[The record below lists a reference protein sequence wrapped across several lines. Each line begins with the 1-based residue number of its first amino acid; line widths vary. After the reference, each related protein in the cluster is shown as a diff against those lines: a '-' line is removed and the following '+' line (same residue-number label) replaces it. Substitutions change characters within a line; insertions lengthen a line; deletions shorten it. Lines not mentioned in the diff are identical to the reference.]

1 MAEEFLN
8 SIQFDGNNADLQAP
22 STHGEGEKPKD
33 AFRIGIDTFGMGF
46 IRGPPT
52 HFMPGFQTKNLEHA
66 QLSLNFG
73 KQQDSITTT
82 ILASIRQSLG
92 RALFDAPYFQVLLC
106 TSKLCDIEKVIYN
119 NDPRSG
125 DFKHVTLTITF
136 SRPPHI
142 KADWKHLYPR
152 DEPLPPG
159 VHIRR
164 ATEDDWNNAIPKDEH
179 CFQPLSPLPCG
190 DRRKAPMKFGLWRT
204 YQFTAVLDKRARDSV
219 LHTLDRLRTLE
230 RGEEARTTVDYDPIR
245 VIQTSPSTINTIADY
260 LRHEYKDHPN
270 SFECQY
276 LFLGLVS
283 HGILLPHADSVS
295 KLRHHLRFSFNAP
308 RVLRALFRLERL
320 DESQTEQQV
329 KAAEVVHIT
338 QAGHSTNEA
347 GFPTDLLSDRIFMRR
362 VHVTPTRILLF
373 PATIE
378 TSNRVIRHWAEF
390 QDNFL
395 RVSFGDENG
404 KLRINALLQRS
415 DDDNP
420 RTGVL
425 ARIRIALE
433 EGIQIGPRHYVF
445 LAAGESQLKEHS
457 CWMIHEE
464 PDRGFT
470 ADIVRQHMGNF
481 GHIRIVAKYA
491 SRMGLCFSATR
502 KVCDI
507 TSKERIPDIEHHGYN
522 YTDGVGNCSVE
533 LAEMCAKALG
543 NTTSP
548 SAVQIRMGGYKG
560 VLSVLPRLRG
570 THVRVRPSMRKFA
583 SRNTELGVMKI
594 STHSHAH
601 LNRQAI
607 SLLSHLGVPDEVF
620 VRMMQVQI
628 RNIKNIELHIERLDD
643 TKHMARKLYKSSE
656 LPILQM
662 LKARFNKE
670 PLLRNVLKCIECQL
684 LQDLKYRAEEAG
696 RLNSNANSTA
706 DPSKRGSLF
715 DGYRGRIWE
724 KYTAPYIRLEANGM
738 LLLGNVRSFVIHA
751 SILISGD
758 IQLAT
763 AIDHERFS
771 SQVWQDHPPT
781 NVVIFSTQVG
791 ERNLPSKLSGGDLDG
806 DFFTVLWDPELQIKD
821 PQEPMDYT
829 AVEPEEIPDEQEN
842 VEVED
847 ICDFF
852 VEFMKSDV
860 LGLVSSIHEA
870 KSDELEPSDP
880 QCLELARLAS
890 NAVDFTKSGVPVK
903 IPLHLQNSEGPDF
916 QREGGYES
924 PKVLGQLYRLIQPPL
939 EHIPISGVHRKHS
952 WLPNMMIPTLYLKE
966 AGKAKHAYDI
976 ELEGLMRRHTMC
988 EAELWAGV
996 SVNGDRKK
1004 KRERD
1009 SAVRGPV
1016 KEAMEA
1022 LRRTYRN
1029 HAKRFVKAQREG
1041 GDMKKWAIA
1050 AYHVTYE
1057 RDSTN
1062 EYVNI
1067 HNESNR
1073 GSTPGS
1079 MYADEGLLE
1088 EQDEEVPRK
1097 QLISFPWIWALELC
1111 HAVTD
1116 DIIKEE
1122 EEDDAALLQD
1132 QVEDV

>member
-8 SIQFDGNNADLQAP
+8 SIQFGGNHAEFQVPGAG
-22 STHGEGEKPKD
+22 SAGERPRD

-52 HFMPGFQTKNLEHA
+52 QFVPGYQAQDLEHA

-73 KQQDSITTT
+73 KQEMFFK
-82 ILASIRQSLG
+82 AR
-92 RALFDAPYFQVLLC
+92 FDNGHYPALLC

-119 NDPRSG
+119 NNQRTG
-125 DFKHVTLTITF
+125 EYKHVTLTVTF

-142 KADWKHLYPR
+142 KGDWKVLYPR
-152 DEPLPPG
+152 NEPLPPG

-164 ATEDDWNNAIPKDEH
+164 ATEDDWNSDIPKGYH
-179 CFQPLSPLPCG
+179 CCQPLSPLPTG
-190 DRRKAPMKFGLWRT
+190 VRKKAPMKFGLWRT
-204 YQFTAVLDKRARDSV
+204 FQFTAILDKKSRDSV

-230 RGEEARTTVDYDPIR
+230 RGEEARTTVHYDPVTLTVLR
-245 VIQTSPSTINTIADY
+245 TSSPSTINDIAGY
-260 LRHEYKDHPN
+260 LRREYKDHPN

-283 HGILLPHADSVS
+283 HGILLPHSDSVTS
-295 KLRHHLRFSFNAP
+295 LRHALQFSFNAP
-308 RVLRALFRLERL
+308 RVLRALFRLEHL
-320 DESQTEQQV
+320 DTSQMAQQV
-329 KAAEVVHIT
+329 KVAEAVHIT

-347 GFPTDLLSDRIFMRR
+347 GFPTNLPPDRIYMRR
-362 VHVTPTRILLF
+362 VHVTPTRVLLF
-373 PATIE
+373 PASIE
-378 TSNRVIRHWAEF
+378 TSNRVIRRWLEF

-415 DDDNP
+415 DDDNG

-425 ARIRIALE
+425 ARIRTTLE
-433 EGIQIGPRHYVF
+433 EGIRIGLRHYVF

-470 ADIVRQHMGNF
+470 ADIVRQNMGNF
-481 GHIRIVAKYA
+481 GSIRIVAKYA
-491 SRMGLCFSATR
+491 SRMEYQTLRIIHT
-502 KVCDI
+502 I
-507 TSKERIPDIEHHGYN
+507 TPTGWGIAALSSRR
-522 YTDGVGNCSVE
+522 
-533 LAEMCAKALG
+533 CAPKLLEITHLLQRFKFG
-543 NTTSP
+543 WE
-548 SAVQIRMGGYKG
+548 G

-570 THVRVRPSMRKFA
+570 MHVRLRPSMRKFA
-583 SRNTELGVMKI
+583 SSSTELGVMKI
-594 STHSHAH
+594 SSHSHAH

-620 VRMMQVQI
+620 IRMMQIQI

-643 TKHMARKLYKSSE
+643 TKHVARKLYKSSE

-684 LQDLKYRAEEAG
+684 LQDLKYRARIQVNEGAFLMGIADESGVLKPGEIYCAVHPPGG
-696 RLNSNANSTA
+696 RRRVVT
-706 DPSKRGSLF
+706 
-715 DGYRGRIWE
+715 GRCTIFRN
-724 KYTAPYIRLEANGM
+724 PCL
-738 LLLGNVRSFVIHA
+738 HP
-751 SILISGD
+751 GD

-763 AIDHERFS
+763 AIEHERFS
-771 SQVWQDHPPT
+771 PQLWQGQPAH
-781 NVVIFSTQVG
+781 
-791 ERNLPSKLSGGDLDG
+791 ERCCLLYATGRKKSALQASDLDG
-806 DFFTVLWDPELQIKD
+806 DFFTVLWDPELQIKY

-829 AVEPEEIPDEQEN
+829 PVEPKEIPDDQDN
-842 VEVED
+842 VEVDD
-847 ICDFF
+847 ICEFF

-860 LGLVSSIHEA
+860 LGLVTHTHEA
-870 KSDELEPSDP
+870 KSDNLNPSDL
-880 QCLELARLAS
+880 QCLELAQLAS
-890 NAVDFTKSGVPVK
+890 DAVDFTKTGVPVK
-903 IPLHLQNSEGPDF
+903 IPLHLQNSAAPDF
-916 QREGGYES
+916 QREDGYPS
-924 PKVLGQLYRLIQPPL
+924 TKILGNLYRLIQPPL
-939 EHIPISGVHRKHS
+939 EYTPVSGVLQKHS
-952 WLPNMMIPTLYLKE
+952 WLPRTIIPTLYLKE
-966 AGKAKHAYDI
+966 VGKAKHAYDI
-976 ELEGLMRRHTMC
+976 ELEGLMRRYVLRCLLPKMTPATHGIQT
-988 EAELWAGV
+988 LHK
-996 SVNGDRKK
+996 R
-1004 KRERD
+1004 RERD

-1022 LRRTYRN
+1022 LRHTYRN
-1029 HAKRFVKAQREG
+1029 HAQRFTQAQLDK
-1041 GDMKKWAIA
+1041 DMKKWAIA

-1057 RDSTN
+1057 QDSTN

-1079 MYADEGLLE
+1079 VFADEGLLE
-1088 EQDEEVPRK
+1088 EQDAEVPRR
-1097 QLISFPWIWALELC
+1097 QLISFPWVWAIELC

-1116 DIIKEE
+1116 DIIKEEE